1 MAIVKK
7 VSRLGARPGF
17 GAATPKPSSLRP
29 EFVEKIPPCSAR
41 CPNGTDIRRLL
52 MTLAQGELRGRSP
65 EESFADAFYVLAERN
80 PLPSGVSRLC
90 PHRCEAACNRQRL
103 DEPLAIS
110 AIERAVGDYYAKQAR
125 TPVGGLQPPAGA
137 YDGDWRVNEPAVI
150 DRVIAEARRCMSCG
164 QCFECDNCWECCSP
178 QAVVK
183 PSARGE
189 PYRFRLELCPG
200 CGACAD
206 ECPSGYIDMR

>member
-1 MAIVKK
+1 
-7 VSRLGARPGF
+7 
-17 GAATPKPSSLRP
+17 
-29 EFVEKIPPCSAR
+29 
-41 CPNGTDIRRLL
+41 
-52 MTLAQGELRGRSP
+52 
-65 EESFADAFYVLAERN
+65 
-80 PLPSGVSRLC
+80 LC

-103 DEPLAIS
+103 DEPLAIN
-110 AIERAVGDYYAKQAR
+110 AIERAVGDFALAHGLPLQAASAESPAERVGVVGSGAAGLSCAYQLARRGYRVTLVDAPRDRLRLDYSGKQAR
-125 TPVGGLQPPAGA
+125 IPVGGLQPPAGA

-150 DRVIAEARRCMSCG
+150 DRVITEATRCMSCG
-164 QCFECDNCWECCSP
+164 QCFECDNCWECCSD

-200 CGACAD
+200 CGACAE